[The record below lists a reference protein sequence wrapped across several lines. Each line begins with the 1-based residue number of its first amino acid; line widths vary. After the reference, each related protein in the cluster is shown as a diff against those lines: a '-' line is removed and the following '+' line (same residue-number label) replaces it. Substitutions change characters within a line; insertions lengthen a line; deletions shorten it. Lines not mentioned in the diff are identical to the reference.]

1 MKTELEQQIANLS
14 SSQGADITKLQTEQ
28 ANIISSVTN
37 TIKSLSVKR
46 EDPDGQSQTI
56 LNNSS

>member
-14 SSQGADITKLQTEQ
+14 SSQGADIAELQTEQ